1 MKKQY
6 MIPELEIVKI
16 GIQPLLTGSPT
27 IDLVDDGIL
36 IPPGGSDAPG
46 LVIPEELLEMQLM
59 EFNE

>member
-16 GIQPLLTGSPT
+16 GIQPLLAGSPT
-27 IDLVDDGIL
+27 IDRVDDGTL
-36 IPPGGSDAPG
+36 TPPGGSDAPG

-59 EFNE
+59 DF

>member
-6 MIPELEIVKI
+6 IIPKLEVAKTC
-16 GIQPLLTGSPT
+16 IQPLLTGSPT
-27 IDLVDDGIL
+27 IDLVDDGKL

-46 LVIPEELLEMQLM
+46 LVIPDELLEMQLM

>member
-6 MIPELEIVKI
+6 SIPELEVVMAD
-16 GIQPLLTGSPT
+16 IQPLLTGSPT
-27 IDLVDDGIL
+27 IDLVDDGTL

-59 EFNE
+59 DF